1 MTTSRHP
8 QLPHMLQTRRQPSP
22 AELAAI
28 PWLARLKPADQ
39 RFAHQALEVGD
50 CLQGDFVCM
59 AGKPVRYWLGVT
71 DGLLKMSNHRAD
83 GSSISYAG
91 LPSGSWFGEG
101 TALKREHYRYD
112 IQALRKSTVAALPLE
127 TFHTLLDRSIE
138 FNRIIMSQ
146 LSERVGQF
154 ITSRETDLMNSP
166 DSRVART
173 LAALVNPVLAPSTD
187 NALRITQQELAYL
200 VGLSRQRVNMALVK
214 LEQEGLIGLEYGG
227 LQVLEKNA
235 LAEY

>member
-1 MTTSRHP
+1 MTASRNP
-8 QLPHMLQTRRQPSP
+8 ALQLMLQSRRKPS
-22 AELAAI
+22 AQELAAI
-28 PWLARLKPADQ
+28 PWLASLKPADQ
-39 RFAHQALEVGD
+39 RLAHQALEIGD
-50 CLQGDFVCM
+50 CQQGDLVCM
-59 AGKPVRYWLGVT
+59 AGKPVRYWLGVV

-91 LPSGSWFGEG
+91 LPTGSWFGEG

-112 IQALRKSTVAALPLE
+112 IQALRNSTLAVLPVD

-138 FNRIIMSQ
+138 FNRTIMNQ

-154 ITSRETDLMNSP
+154 ITSRETDRMNSP

-173 LAALVNPVLAPSTD
+173 LAALVNPILAPSVD
-187 NALRITQQELAYL
+187 NTLRITQQELAYL

-214 LEQEGLIGLEYGG
+214 LSQQGLIGLEYGG
-227 LQVLEKNA
+227 LQVLDRHA